1 MGDTND
7 GSSSAAQ
14 SAQDEPEPKGGFL
27 NRLFG
32 SQENPDTATSQQ
44 EAARVGLR
52 RLNNLRVD
60 DVMIPR
66 ANVVSANL
74 DMDMAELVKNFR
86 DSGFSR
92 LPIYKDSLDDPM
104 GMVHL
109 KDVALKYGFNGK
121 PKSFNLKSLVRQVLY
136 VPPSMPAGVLLEKMQ
151 AERTHMALVVDEY
164 GGVDGLVTIEDL
176 VEELVGEIADEHDTE
191 EEADWAESKNGG
203 YVVLAHADLR
213 DFETVLGVDFA
224 ADDQDEDIDTVG
236 GLIFMLTG
244 RVPARGEVITHPLG
258 YDFEILEADP
268 RRIKKIRVSKAR
280 K

>member
-14 SAQDEPEPKGGFL
+14 SAQDEPELKGGFL

-203 YVVLAHADLR
+203 YVVQAHAGLQ